1 VDVKLWE
8 APVEVTPQPVDV
20 FADRN
25 ITVQAVPLVRR
36 PWRPLA
42 PDALQSHAELVRH
55 KVALVEAM
63 FNGRFPAAFAEGQSF
78 APAARAEPA
87 ALGKRAA
94 SPPPADDAGSGVD
107 DAPAVSSTEA
117 AHQARRQRRHW
128 LSEPLAPPAVP
139 LDDRVL
145 AYVVKTADLPGKFDN
160 ERAKALQIPRGPL
173 YSKLVRGETIT
184 LPDGRVIQP
193 SDCVGPPRVGPVQPP
208 SKSGSQVARAS

>member
-1 VDVKLWE
+1 MDVKLWE
-8 APVEVTPQPVDV
+8 APVEVTRQPVDV

-42 PDALQSHAELVRH
+42 PDVLQSHAELVRH

-63 FNGRFPAAFAEGQSF
+63 FNGRFPAAFAESESF
-78 APAARAEPA
+78 APAAGTEPT

-94 SPPPADDAGSGVD
+94 SLRLADDGSSGADDA
-107 DAPAVSSTEA
+107 PNVSPTES

-128 LSEPLAPPAVP
+128 LTEPLAPTVVP

-184 LPDGRVIQP
+184 LPDGRMIQP
-193 SDCVGPPRVGPVQPP
+193 SDCVGPPRVGPVQTL
-208 SKSGSQVARAS
+208 SKWEPVVWTS